1 MEGKSEITAASIE
14 GESEITLKSI
24 QKVIDK
30 NAQDQWREMQ
40 KRTDAK
46 PAPPLS
52 GRFIPNRF

>member
-1 MEGKSEITAASIE
+1 MEGKSEITPE
-14 GESEITLKSI
+14 SI
-24 QKVIDK
+24 QAVINK
-30 NAQDQWREMQ
+30 NAEDQWREMQ